1 MINMKKIFLI
11 LIVFSL
17 ILTSCSDWLDIN
29 DDPNNPTEMQINKIL
44 PGVYYDIAAD
54 LGLDYGTPGYVAA
67 VYTHQLT
74 TREHYDQY
82 GILGSSYAV
91 TTYWNDLYTGPL
103 QDLEVMIELA
113 EDEETQNSYYAGI
126 GKVLKVYIYSQMV
139 DLWGNIPYTEAN
151 VVDNFNPVF
160 DNQEA
165 IYTSLFSLLEEAIND
180 LQNDEAENLNVP
192 GNDDLIYKGNI
203 SKWIKAA
210 KSLQLVMYNKVQF
223 TDLYDQSKVNALLE
237 DDLIGPN
244 DNFMIPF
251 GPSVAPDN
259 RNPAFVTEYAGGQIS
274 NYISPWFY
282 EILKGENDNIFTG
295 IEDPR
300 IPYYFAEQLDDDNP
314 NTETNPEYK
323 NGNFVSI
330 YFGSV
335 GSNRDGSGRKTFTMM
350 GLYPVGGAYNND
362 PTLDRSAAL
371 GITAGTGAAPFRMIT
386 YADILYIKAELAL
399 KGKNSDGD
407 AGELLE
413 NAITASFSLVDKVV
427 NAAGANAPALAGT
440 DEVAEYVED
449 VMTLYNN
456 ANDERKL
463 EIIMTQKWISL
474 FGTPIETYN
483 DYRRT
488 GYPVLFDPNTMGAI
502 ADGGPDGSGMVP
514 VQSSRAYAVSFPYSA
529 DELSLN
535 NNAPAQKTVSQDKVF
550 WDK

>member
-1 MINMKKIFLI
+1 MKKLFSIF
-11 LIVFSL
+11 IVLSL

-29 DDPNNPTEMQINKIL
+29 EDPNNPTEMQINKIL
-44 PGVYYDIAAD
+44 PGVYFDVAAD
-54 LGLDYGTPGYVAA
+54 FGLDYSTPGYVAA

-91 TTYWNDLYTGPL
+91 TTFWDDLYTGPL
-103 QDLEVMIELA
+103 QDLEVLIELA
-113 EDEETQNSYYAGI
+113 EDEELQNTYYAGI
-126 GKVLKVYIYSQMV
+126 AKVMKVYIYSLMV
-139 DLWGNIPYTEAN
+139 DLWGDIPFTEAN
-151 VVDNFNPVF
+151 EVDNFNPVF
-160 DNQEA
+160 DDQKA
-165 IYTSLFSLLEEAIND
+165 IYTSLFALLEEAIGD
-180 LQNDEAENLNVP
+180 LQNDEAENFNVP
-192 GNDDLIYKGNI
+192 GSDDLIYGGNI
-203 SKWIKAA
+203 AKWIKAA

-223 TDLYDQSKVNALLE
+223 TDLYDQSKVNALL
-237 DDLIGPN
+237 DDELIGPN

-282 EILKGENDNIFTG
+282 EILKGENDNIFSG

-314 NTETNPEYK
+314 DTETNPEYK
-323 NGNFVSI
+323 NGHFVSI

-335 GSNRDGSGRKTFTMM
+335 GSNRDGSGRRTFTMM

-362 PTLDRSAAL
+362 ATLDRSAAL
-371 GITAGTGAAPFRMIT
+371 GISAGTGAAPFRIIT
-386 YADILYIKAELAL
+386 YADILYIKAELAMN
-399 KGKNSDGD
+399 GKNPNGD
-407 AGELLE
+407 PRELLE
-413 NAITASFSLVDKVV
+413 DAVAASFSLVDRVTSM
-427 NAAGANAPALAGT
+427 AGADAPALAGT
-440 DEVAEYVED
+440 DEVDTYIQAVMAEYD
-449 VMTLYNN
+449 N
-456 ANDERKL
+456 AGEEKKF

-474 FGTPIETYN
+474 FGTPLETYN

-502 ADGGPDGSGMVP
+502 ADGGPDGSGQVP

-550 WDK
+550 WDN